1 MVGKEGAPLKYF
13 PLVLAALR
21 RKPVRSMATFLSVTV
36 AFTLF
41 GLMIGLSATINLM
54 EERARADR
62 IWVWPR
68 FDNVPMP
75 VTVARQIAQMPGV
88 KKVTVMAYLQGYIGD
103 PKNHAFVAFNDD
115 EYGRIFPEWGPT
127 LEQWEA
133 VRKNRMAVVISPQF
147 AKLYNK
153 KVGDILTIVAPLTA
167 RADGTHTWTLHVV
180 GIGEEVSQ
188 NPGPYVDGN
197 YDYYDKSV
205 RLADQGKMGEVDVLA
220 TDPALA
226 PALAQKIEQ
235 VFANSATPT
244 QANTEKTL
252 YGAGFGGMDVPTLT
266 HQIAFAGLM
275 MILFLTA
282 NVIAQSVRERLTE
295 LATLMAVGFS
305 ALAVI
310 GLVAAEAALICIAG
324 AACGAAIAAGLATQV
339 PALLPRGWGMPLPTL
354 SAAVF
359 LWAMGSA
366 FILALA
372 STVLPA
378 LRLNRLDVAS
388 ALAGRA

>member
-1 MVGKEGAPLKYF
+1 MKYL
-13 PLVLAALR
+13 PLVWAALR
-21 RKPVRSMATFLSVTV
+21 RKPVRSIVTFLSVTV

-41 GLMIGLSATINLM
+41 GLMIGLSATIHTI

-88 KKVTVMAYLQGYIGD
+88 KKVTVMAYLQSYIGD
-103 PKNHAFVAFNDD
+103 PKNHAFVSFVDD
-115 EYGRIFPEWGPT
+115 EFGHMFTDWGPKP
-127 LEQWEA
+127 EQWETI
-133 VRKNRMAVVISPQF
+133 RKNRMAAVIGPQF
-147 AKLYNK
+147 AKQYNK
-153 KVGDILTIVAPLTA
+153 KVGDVLTVVAPRTN
-167 RADGTHTWTLHVV
+167 RSDGTHTWTLHVV
-180 GIGEEVSQ
+180 GIGEESTQ
-188 NPGPYVDGN
+188 NSYPYVFGN

-205 RLADQGKMGEVDVLA
+205 PLADQGKMAEVDVLTA
-220 TDPALA
+220 DPALA
-226 PALAQKIEQ
+226 PGLAQKIEQ
-235 VFANSATPT
+235 VFANSASPT

-282 NVIAQSVRERLTE
+282 NVIAQSVRERRTE

-305 ALAVI
+305 GWAVI
-310 GLVAAEAALICIAG
+310 ALVAAEAAVICIAG
-324 AACGAAIAAGLATQV
+324 AVCGSVIAAGLAAQV
-339 PALLPRGWGMPLPTL
+339 PSLMPRGWGMPLPTL

-359 LWAMGSA
+359 FWAVGSA
-366 FILALA
+366 FLLALA
-372 STVLPA
+372 STALPA